1 MARGCTQADLTGLI
15 GLSARSNLSDYELGR
30 RLPPL
35 DLVIAIESVLE
46 LDPGDLR
53 RWHEHALVE
62 RANYWLEKS
71 LSANS

>member
-1 MARGCTQADLTGLI
+1 MARGCTQAELTGLI

-35 DLVIAIESVLE
+35 DLVIAIERVLE
-46 LDPGDLR
+46 LDRGDLR
-53 RWHEHALVE
+53 RWRERAPLE

-71 LSANS
+71 LSATS